1 MNDKIKQIF
10 KISYDTTET
19 ADHTIDAVLLGNA
32 IINTA
37 NVLKHTDKML
47 NGEDS
52 TIDLEV
58 QANSEGSFV
67 IEFVTWLN
75 GSGVNPLT
83 LLGFAAVPIGIKS
96 LMDVLGEINSRP
108 VKACVDMGTGISRLV
123 FKDGSEIKADSNIAR
138 LVVDRTFRKDL
149 EKVVKAPLEG
159 AKDGKL
165 IFKDANDVQVSSFVE
180 KQVNDFKTP
189 TREVV
194 EEVKEEI
201 TNTELRFV
209 KVNFSGSNGWTAQL
223 TNGDNISVK
232 MKDDTFL
239 TRIDENKRVSKGDL
253 FVVKL
258 KTTTIFKTGANPSVS
273 REVIKVER
281 HRAAKED
288 KLIPDNNDE

>member
-1 MNDKIKQIF
+1 MTNKIKQIF

-32 IINTA
+32 IVNTA

-58 QANSEGSFV
+58 KANSEGSFV

-75 GSGVNPLT
+75 ESGVNPLA
-83 LLGFAAVPIGIKS
+83 LLGFAAGPIGVKS
-96 LMDVLGEINSRP
+96 LMAVLGEVNARP
-108 VKACVDMGTGISRLV
+108 VKAIVDIGKGISKLV
-123 FKDGSEIKADSNIAR
+123 LKDGSEIEADSNIAR

-149 EKVVKAPLEG
+149 ENVVKAPLEG

-165 IFKDANDVQVSSFVE
+165 IFKDATDTQVSLFIE
-180 KQVNDFKTP
+180 EQVNDFKAP
-189 TREVV
+189 ARELV

-201 TNTELRFV
+201 ANIELRFV
-209 KVNFSGSNGWTAQL
+209 KVNFNGSTGWTAQL
-223 TNGDNISVK
+223 TNGDEISVK
-232 MKDDTFL
+232 MKDDSFL
-239 TRIDENKRVSKGDL
+239 ARIDENKRVSKGDL
-253 FVVKL
+253 FVVRL
-258 KTTTIFKTGANPSVS
+258 KTITTFKTGLSPKTT
-273 REVIKVER
+273 REVVRVER

-288 KLIPDNNDE
+288 KLIPDNE